1 MTLPTNNNSNVAE
14 EDSDIF
20 GPPHTSPPIRRNRPK
35 VPMISAQLRMREV
48 RKRILQL
55 CVHKL
60 ERIRD
65 SERNLRRSVCIN
77 NTYSRLTDD
86 IRREKQH
93 KYLMLNQLTK
103 SDSKSDSDSANN
115 NNLNVN
121 NKNNE
126 NLNHSNHLRRPSD
139 FASSKSNSNS
149 SITTSNNNNNSNKF
163 TAPEES
169 KPAKKSSSVDTDLE
183 TLDRE
188 LCALD
193 AAMPLVDPEITQG
206 AEQLEQAMVSRKR
219 KFSQMD
225 DEDNDRLVREAL
237 SQFYLPSNRLLSGID
252 DCPPHLLSSTP
263 SSVTALSSPSSVD
276 AKRTKVDLLDSG
288 STAHHHHH
296 HHHHHHNSGSNNI
309 TNSHHHQHHHH
320 HHHHHPFHSLPDLNV
335 ALELSSQ
342 SHHQHQKDF
351 EVIMDAL
358 RIGAAAAAAGN
369 GMAGPGA
376 TGCNLVGNIDSCGQ
390 AAMMMMSG
398 ETGSVFHNLVVTS
411 LET

>member
-1 MTLPTNNNSNVAE
+1 MTLPCNNTSNVAE
-14 EDSDIF
+14 DDSDMF

-60 ERIRD
+60 ERIKN

-93 KYLMLNQLTK
+93 KYLMLNQLAK
-103 SDSKSDSDSANN
+103 SDTNDSDSANN
-115 NNLNVN
+115 NNININNRNNENMNSSNHQLRADEFS
-121 NKNNE
+121 NKNN
-126 NLNHSNHLRRPSD
+126 NDS
-139 FASSKSNSNS
+139 S
-149 SITTSNNNNNSNKF
+149 SINGNKPSA
-163 TAPEES
+163 TEEI
-169 KPAKKSSSVDTDLE
+169 KTQKQKSSSVETDLE

-219 KFSQMD
+219 KYSQMD

-252 DCPPHLLSSTP
+252 DCPSHLLGNN
-263 SSVTALSSPSSVD
+263 SSPSID
-276 AKRTKVDLLDSG
+276 AKRTKVDLLD
-288 STAHHHHH
+288 
-296 HHHHHHNSGSNNI
+296 NSI
-309 TNSHHHQHHHH
+309 HHHHH
-320 HHHHHPFHSLPDLNV
+320 HHHHHPFHSLPDFNA
-335 ALELSSQ
+335 ALELSHQ
-342 SHHQHQKDF
+342 SHQHQKDF

-358 RIGAAAAAAGN
+358 RIGAGN
-369 GMAGPGA
+369 AMTGA
-376 TGCNLVGNIDSCGQ
+376 TANGCNLVGNIDSCGQ
-390 AAMMMMSG
+390 AAMMMSG

-411 LET
+411 LETWK

>member
-1 MTLPTNNNSNVAE
+1 MTLPSNNNSNVAE
-14 EDSDIF
+14 DDSDIF

-60 ERIRD
+60 ERIKD

-86 IRREKQH
+86 IRREKQN

-103 SDSKSDSDSANN
+103 SDINGKTDCDSVNN
-115 NNLNVN
+115 NNLSVN
-121 NKNNE
+121 NRNNE
-126 NLNHSNHLRRPSD
+126 NLNQSNNLRRRSE
-139 FASSKSNSNS
+139 FAG
-149 SITTSNNNNNSNKF
+149 NNNNNKSSITNNNNNKSSRVD
-163 TAPEES
+163 ES
-169 KPAKKSSSVDTDLE
+169 KPARKSSSVDTDLE

-225 DEDNDRLVREAL
+225 EEDNDRLVREAL

-252 DCPPHLLSSTP
+252 DCPSHLLSST
-263 SSVTALSSPSSVD
+263 SSVVVPLSPSVD
-276 AKRTKVDLLDSG
+276 VKRTKVDLLDS
-288 STAHHHHH
+288 STVHHHQQQQQQQQQHHHHH
-296 HHHHHHNSGSNNI
+296 HHHQH
-309 TNSHHHQHHHH
+309 HHHH
-320 HHHHHPFHSLPDLNV
+320 HHHHHPFHSLPDLNA
-335 ALELSSQ
+335 ALELSNQ
-342 SHHQHQKDF
+342 NHHHQKDF

-358 RIGAAAAAAGN
+358 RIGAAAAVAGN
-369 GMAGPGA
+369 TITGPGA
-376 TGCNLVGNIDSCGQ
+376 TGCNIVGNIDSCGQ

>member
-1 MTLPTNNNSNVAE
+1 MTLPTNPGNAGLAG
-14 EDSDIF
+14 EDESDMF
-20 GPPHTSPPIRRNRPK
+20 GPPHTSPPVRRNRPK

-60 ERIRD
+60 ERIKD

-103 SDSKSDSDSANN
+103 SDKADNVNN
-115 NNLNVN
+115 NNIDTS
-121 NKNNE
+121 NKNSNNE
-126 NLNHSNHLRRPSD
+126 NLN
-139 FASSKSNSNS
+139 NSNYQHHRADELRS
-149 SITTSNNNNNSNKF
+149 SNNNNNNDASSINNN
-163 TAPEES
+163 TRSAEERKS
-169 KPAKKSSSVDTDLE
+169 PKKSSASVETDLE

-206 AEQLEQAMVSRKR
+206 AEQLEQAMMSRKR
-219 KFSQMD
+219 KFSQKD
-225 DEDNDRLVREAL
+225 DDDNNDRLVREAL

-252 DCPPHLLSSTP
+252 DCPTHHLLSGP
-263 SSVTALSSPSSVD
+263 LD
-276 AKRTKVDLLDSG
+276 AKRTKVDLLE
-288 STAHHHHH
+288 HKY
-296 HHHHHHNSGSNNI
+296 
-309 TNSHHHQHHHH
+309 Q

-335 ALELSSQ
+335 ALELTNQ
-342 SHHQHQKDF
+342 SHQKDF

-358 RIGAAAAAAGN
+358 RIGAAAAAAGSS
-369 GMAGPGA
+369 MVSAGA
-376 TGCNLVGNIDSCGQ
+376 TGCGSTTGNIDSCGQ
-390 AAMMMMSG
+390 AAMMMAG
-398 ETGSVFHNLVVTS
+398 EAGSVFHNLVVTS

>member
-1 MTLPTNNNSNVAE
+1 MTLPTNPVNAGLAG
-14 EDSDIF
+14 EDESDMF
-20 GPPHTSPPIRRNRPK
+20 GPPHTSPPVRRNRPK

-60 ERIRD
+60 ERIKD

-103 SDSKSDSDSANN
+103 SDNGKADNAHHHHNN
-115 NNLNVN
+115 NNVDIN
-121 NKNNE
+121 NKNNIE
-126 NLNHSNHLRRPSD
+126 NLNSSNYQHRADELKASNINNNND
-139 FASSKSNSNS
+139 ASS
-149 SITTSNNNNNSNKF
+149 INNNNNR
-163 TAPEES
+163 TVEERKS
-169 KPAKKSSSVDTDLE
+169 PKKSSSSVETDLE

-252 DCPPHLLSSTP
+252 DCPTHHLLSGS
-263 SSVTALSSPSSVD
+263 AGSSPLD
-276 AKRTKVDLLDSG
+276 AKRTKVELLE
-288 STAHHHHH
+288 HKY
-296 HHHHHHNSGSNNI
+296 
-309 TNSHHHQHHHH
+309 Q

-335 ALELSSQ
+335 ALELTNQ
-342 SHHQHQKDF
+342 SHQKDF

-369 GMAGPGA
+369 SMAGAGVA
-376 TGCNLVGNIDSCGQ
+376 GCGNAVASSNIDSCGQ
-390 AAMMMMSG
+390 AAMMMAG
-398 ETGSVFHNLVVTS
+398 EAGSVFHNLVVTS

>member
-1 MTLPTNNNSNVAE
+1 MTLPTNPSNAAGLAG
-14 EDSDIF
+14 EDESDMF
-20 GPPHTSPPIRRNRPK
+20 GPPHTSPPVRRNRPK

-60 ERIRD
+60 ERIKD

-103 SDSKSDSDSANN
+103 SEKVDSVNN
-115 NNLNVN
+115 NNNTDIN
-121 NKNNE
+121 NKNNNE
-126 NLNHSNHLRRPSD
+126 NLNNSNYQDEMRTGSSNNNND
-139 FASSKSNSNS
+139 ASS
-149 SITTSNNNNNSNKF
+149 INNNNNSK
-163 TAPEES
+163 AVEERKS
-169 KPAKKSSSVDTDLE
+169 PKKSSASVETDLE

-252 DCPPHLLSSTP
+252 DCPTHHLLSG
-263 SSVTALSSPSSVD
+263 SPSLD
-276 AKRTKVDLLDSG
+276 TKRTKVDLLE
-288 STAHHHHH
+288 HKY
-296 HHHHHHNSGSNNI
+296 
-309 TNSHHHQHHHH
+309 Q

-335 ALELSSQ
+335 ALELTNQ
-342 SHHQHQKDF
+342 SHQKDF

-358 RIGAAAAAAGN
+358 RIGAAAAAAGSSMAN
-369 GMAGPGA
+369 GCGNG
-376 TGCNLVGNIDSCGQ
+376 TSSSSTGNIDSCGQ
-390 AAMMMMSG
+390 AAMMMAG
-398 ETGSVFHNLVVTS
+398 EAGSVFHNLVVTS

>member
-1 MTLPTNNNSNVAE
+1 MTLPTNPVNAGLAG
-14 EDSDIF
+14 EDESDMF
-20 GPPHTSPPIRRNRPK
+20 GPPHTSPPVRRNRPK

-60 ERIRD
+60 ERIKD

-103 SDSKSDSDSANN
+103 SDNGKADNAHHHHNN
-115 NNLNVN
+115 NNVDIN
-121 NKNNE
+121 NKNNIE
-126 NLNHSNHLRRPSD
+126 NLNSSNYQHRADELK
-139 FASSKSNSNS
+139 A
-149 SITTSNNNNNSNKF
+149 SNNNNNNDASSINNNNNR
-163 TAPEES
+163 TVEERKS
-169 KPAKKSSSVDTDLE
+169 PKKSSSSVETDLE

-252 DCPPHLLSSTP
+252 DCPTHHLLSGS
-263 SSVTALSSPSSVD
+263 AGSSPLD
-276 AKRTKVDLLDSG
+276 AKRTKVELLE
-288 STAHHHHH
+288 HKY
-296 HHHHHHNSGSNNI
+296 
-309 TNSHHHQHHHH
+309 Q

-335 ALELSSQ
+335 ALELTNQ
-342 SHHQHQKDF
+342 SHQKDF

-369 GMAGPGA
+369 SMAGAGVA
-376 TGCNLVGNIDSCGQ
+376 GCGNAVASSNIDSCGQ
-390 AAMMMMSG
+390 AAMMMAG
-398 ETGSVFHNLVVTS
+398 EAGSVFHNLVVTS

>member
-1 MTLPTNNNSNVAE
+1 MTLPTNNNQSNNNNNADD
-14 EDSDIF
+14 DSDIF

-60 ERIRD
+60 ERIKD

-86 IRREKQH
+86 IRREKQN
-93 KYLMLNQLTK
+93 KYLMLNQLVK
-103 SDSKSDSDSANN
+103 SDNDLKNNDSANN
-115 NNLNVN
+115 NNNNVN

-126 NLNHSNHLRRPSD
+126 NRNNSNYQLKSE
-139 FASSKSNSNS
+139 SKNNDSNSF
-149 SITTSNNNNNSNKF
+149 NNNNEVTK
-163 TAPEES
+163 TP
-169 KPAKKSSSVDTDLE
+169 KRTTSVETDLE

-193 AAMPLVDPEITQG
+193 AAMPLVDPEITQN
-206 AEQLEQAMVSRKR
+206 AEKLEQVSRKR

-225 DEDNDRLVREAL
+225 DDDNDRLVREAL
-237 SQFYLPSNRLLSGID
+237 SQFYLPSHRPLTGID
-252 DCPPHLLSSTP
+252 DYPSHLLGSNNVTP
-263 SSVTALSSPSSVD
+263 SVPVSLSPSID
-276 AKRTKVDLLDSG
+276 IKRTKVDLLDG
-288 STAHHHHH
+288 SSHHHHH
-296 HHHHHHNSGSNNI
+296 HHHHHHS
-309 TNSHHHQHHHH
+309 SHLQLHN
-320 HHHHHPFHSLPDLNV
+320 HHPFHSLPDLNV

-342 SHHQHQKDF
+342 NHHHHHQKDF

-358 RIGAAAAAAGN
+358 RIGAAAGN
-369 GMAGPGA
+369 TMNGPG
-376 TGCNLVGNIDSCGQ
+376 GSSCNIGLGNIDSCGQ
-390 AAMMMMSG
+390 AAMMMAG

>member
-1 MTLPTNNNSNVAE
+1 MTLPTNNNSNCSE

-60 ERIRD
+60 ERIKD

-103 SDSKSDSDSANN
+103 SDSIDKPDSDSANN

-126 NLNHSNHLRRPSD
+126 NLNHSNHLRKPSD
-139 FASSKSNSNS
+139 FTVSKNNNSS
-149 SITTSNNNNNSNKF
+149 SITNNNSNKF
-163 TAPEES
+163 TPTEES
-169 KPAKKSSSVDTDLE
+169 KPVKKSSSVDTDLE

-252 DCPPHLLSSTP
+252 DCPPHLLNSTP
-263 SSVTALSSPSSVD
+263 SAVVPLSPTVVD

-288 STAHHHHH
+288 STV
-296 HHHHHHNSGSNNI
+296 HHHHNSNNNNSSSTSSNNNAS
-309 TNSHHHQHHHH
+309 NSHHHHQH

-335 ALELSSQ
+335 ALELSNQ
-342 SHHQHQKDF
+342 NHHHQHQKDF

-369 GMAGPGA
+369 GMTGPGG